1 MKHQASK
8 DQVIEISLTLTV
20 DEDLAMDDINTIMD
34 QIVNL
39 IRKSLRKLLKLR
51 HKIHL
56 QPVIIDVISLP
67 LKNHLLDPINSRL
80 LSSPPQN
87 AQFG

>member
-8 DQVIEISLTLTV
+8 DQVIQILLTLTV
-20 DEDLAMDDINTIMD
+20 DEDLAMDDINTLMD

-39 IRKSLRKLLKLR
+39 IRKSLRNLLKLR

-56 QPVIIDVISLP
+56 QPVIMNVISLP
-67 LKNHLLDPINSRL
+67 LKKS
-80 LSSPPQN
+80 
-87 AQFG
+87 F